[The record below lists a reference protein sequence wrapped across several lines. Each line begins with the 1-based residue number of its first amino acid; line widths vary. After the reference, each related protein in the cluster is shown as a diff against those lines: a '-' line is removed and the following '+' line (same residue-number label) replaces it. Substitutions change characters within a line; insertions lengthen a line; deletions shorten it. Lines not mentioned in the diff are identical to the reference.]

1 MNLLITGA
9 TGFLGSRITEHL
21 LDENEITQI
30 IATGRKI
37 RNHNKLIHPKLTY
50 ILGDLSNHNFVASL
64 FKSKIDIVI
73 NCASLSSPW
82 GSYEKFYSSNILTQ
96 KHLINESK
104 KSSINR
110 FIYISSP
117 SIYFDFRDALDIHEH
132 TPVPKKMVNHY
143 AKTKWM
149 AECHLKESNLPYIIL
164 RPRALIGR
172 GDTVIMPRLI
182 RSSKEG
188 KLKIIGAGNNR
199 VDLTPVANMVEAVKL
214 SIFTKNLNET
224 FNISN
229 GEPVNLWESIN
240 FILSE
245 IGLPEVRDKIPY
257 SILYIIATI
266 MEYKSRVFNKKE
278 PVLTRY
284 AVGVLAKS
292 FTFDIRKAKELL
304 NFEPKQTTN
313 QALVEFIQ
321 WYKSKEHE

>member
-1 MNLLITGA
+1 
-9 TGFLGSRITEHL
+9 
-21 LDENEITQI
+21 
-30 IATGRKI
+30 
-37 RNHNKLIHPKLTY
+37 
-50 ILGDLSNHNFVASL
+50 
-64 FKSKIDIVI
+64 
-73 NCASLSSPW
+73 
-82 GSYEKFYSSNILTQ
+82 
-96 KHLINESK
+96 
-104 KSSINR
+104 
-110 FIYISSP
+110 
-117 SIYFDFRDALDIHEH
+117 
-132 TPVPKKMVNHY
+132 
-143 AKTKWM
+143 M

-245 IGLPEVRDKIPY
+245 IGLPVVRDKIPY